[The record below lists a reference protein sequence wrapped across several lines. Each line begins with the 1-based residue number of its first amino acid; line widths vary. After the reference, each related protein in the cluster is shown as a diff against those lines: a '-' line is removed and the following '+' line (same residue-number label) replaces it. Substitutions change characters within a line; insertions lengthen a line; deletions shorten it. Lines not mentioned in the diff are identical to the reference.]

1 MNAFNSFTVTGYVCR
16 DAEVKTFKK
25 AALARFGIII
35 KYSENRS
42 NETNTVSAILSLETW
57 IKNNDTTTL
66 ELLKKGKEVTIEGF
80 FKPESYTKDG
90 KDVTVL
96 KNIATKVTA
105 FVRKE
110 KQDAPKAK
118 NKKAK

>member
-1 MNAFNSFTVTGYVCR
+1 M
-16 DAEVKTFKK
+16 
-25 AALARFGIII
+25 
-35 KYSENRS
+35 
-42 NETNTVSAILSLETW
+42 
-57 IKNNDTTTL
+57 
-66 ELLKKGKEVTIEGF
+66 LKKGKEVTIEGF

>member
-25 AALARFGIII
+25 AAFARFGIII
-35 KYSENRS
+35 KHSENRG

-66 ELLKKGKEVTIEGF
+66 ELLKKGKEITVEWF

-96 KNIATKVTA
+96 KNIVTKVSIYT
-105 FVRKE
+105 KE
-110 KQDAPKAK
+110 SKQNTPK
-118 NKKAK
+118 NKGKA